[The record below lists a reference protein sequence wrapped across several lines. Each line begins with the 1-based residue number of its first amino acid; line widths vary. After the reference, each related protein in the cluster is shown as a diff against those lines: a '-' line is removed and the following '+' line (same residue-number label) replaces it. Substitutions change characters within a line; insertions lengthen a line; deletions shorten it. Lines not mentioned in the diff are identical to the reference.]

1 MTMKKVILLAIL
13 TLLLAACAS
22 SPTIMT
28 NVSPDADFRNF
39 KTYGFMRPLGTD
51 RSSGVQTPLSSR
63 LMSSMSREME
73 ARGLTRSDSPD
84 LLIDFAVFSED
95 RIDVRQTPASRTTS
109 VHRSSSIHRS
119 STVHRTHWHH
129 GWTVW
134 PTYET
139 TVRQYT
145 QGSLLIDLMD
155 PATSVLI
162 AEGGAQSRV
171 TSSSQFTQQDVDDVV
186 GRIMAGIW
194 AK

>member
-51 RSSGVQTPLSSR
+51 RSSGMQTPLSSR

-162 AEGGAQSRV
+162 AEGGAQSRI
-171 TSSSQFTQQDVDDVV
+171 TSRSEFTQQDVDDVV
-186 GRIMAGIW
+186 RRIMAGIW
-194 AK
+194 AN